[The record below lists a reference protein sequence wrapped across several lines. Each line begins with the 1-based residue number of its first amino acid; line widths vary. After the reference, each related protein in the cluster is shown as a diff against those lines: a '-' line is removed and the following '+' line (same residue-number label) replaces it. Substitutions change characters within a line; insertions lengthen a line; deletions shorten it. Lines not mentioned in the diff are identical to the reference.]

1 MKHGKN
7 DRRDDEMRF
16 LGNKESISNRI
27 RQLLQNQRLL
37 DRSLVFFDAFCGSG
51 SVSDALKDSFY
62 LIVNDI
68 MNWSVLFTIGRIK
81 SCDCDFGVLG
91 FDPFQYLNGNTKK
104 RCGFFYKNY
113 SPGSS
118 NRMYFTKENAGRIDY
133 FRWQI
138 EDWRHKSLINEDEY
152 AVLIASLIE
161 SVSSVSNTAGV
172 YGAFLKKWDVR
183 ALKPIIFQKVGA
195 QTLQSMGVEGNC
207 GKIED
212 SIDKV
217 SCDILYI
224 DPPYT
229 QNQYGTQYH
238 LLETLVLSDEPK
250 ISPVTGSRSTAPY
263 RSDWSKE
270 YKAHILLDKI
280 VAKTQARYVLMSYS
294 NDGILSKDYI
304 EAVLKRYG
312 KPETL
317 LCEKIE
323 YKQYLNWK
331 ANEDEKHFEYLFF
344 VEKKPVTEIVYEAP
358 LNYVGS
364 KAKMVSDIRA
374 NLPGNIDT
382 LMDVFGGGFNA
393 GANIP
398 AKHVFYNDLN
408 FFVMRLI
415 QSFRNTDTYEY
426 LMAIRKNIQKFGL
439 TPGNQEAYCAAR
451 KHYNSRPMAKRDI
464 KLLYTLILYGFQQQI
479 RFNSNHDFNNPPGNR
494 WFNDCVLAKFISFA
508 RHLKEQ
514 YCTFMQDDFTQTLG
528 VLKSGDFAYLDPP
541 YMLTCGSYN
550 DGKRGFG
557 GWTRAHESALF
568 SYMDALDAKGVM
580 FLFSYVEGSGKGE
593 NKNLAQWLSQCHYKV
608 VHVDSAQGRYGRR
621 KEILVKNYE

>member
-1 MKHGKN
+1 
-7 DRRDDEMRF
+7 MRF
-16 LGNKESISNRI
+16 LGNKESIADRI
-27 RQLLQNQRLL
+27 RELLHSRGLFGQGL
-37 DRSLVFFDAFCGSG
+37 SLFDAFCGSG
-51 SVSDALKDSFY
+51 SVSDALKDAFR
-62 LIVNDI
+62 LTVNDI
-68 MNWSVLFTIGRIK
+68 MTWSVLFTRGRVK
-81 SCDCDFGVLG
+81 SFDCTFEVLG
-91 FDPFQYLNGNTKK
+91 LDPFTYLNGSKTTK
-104 RCGFFYKNY
+104 RGFFYKNY
-113 SPGSS
+113 SPGGSK
-118 NRMYFTKENAGRIDY
+118 RMYFTQENAGRIDY

-138 EDWRHKSLINEDEY
+138 EDWRQKALIDEDEY
-152 AVLIASLIE
+152 AVLLASLIE

-172 YGAFLKKWDVR
+172 YGAFLKKWDAR
-183 ALKPIIFQKVGA
+183 ALKPIMFQKVGA
-195 QTLQSMGVEGNC
+195 LMLPSLGIEHRR

-212 SIDKV
+212 MIEEV
-217 SCDILYI
+217 PCDILYI

-238 LLETLVLSDEPK
+238 ILETLVLADRPQ
-250 ISPVTGSRSTAPY
+250 ISRITGSRPTAPY
-263 RSDWSKE
+263 RSEWSKE
-270 YKAHILLDKI
+270 YKAHMLLDKI
-280 VAKTQARYVLMSYS
+280 VAKTQARYVVMSYS

-317 LCEKIE
+317 VCEKIE

-331 ANEDEKHFEYLFF
+331 AKEDERHFEYLFF
-344 VEKKPVTEIVYEAP
+344 VEKRPADEVVYEAP

-364 KAKMVSDIRA
+364 KAKMMPDIRA
-374 NLPGNIDT
+374 NLPGKIDT

-398 AKHVFYNDLN
+398 AKHVFYNDCN

-415 QSFRNTDTYEY
+415 QSFRNTDTYAY
-426 LMAIRKNIQKFGL
+426 LMAIRRNIQKFGL
-439 TPGNQEAYCAAR
+439 EPGNQEAYVAAR
-451 KHYNSRPMAKRDI
+451 RYYNSRPLAKRDI
-464 KLLYTLILYGFQQQI
+464 TLLYTLLLYGFQQQI
-479 RFNSNHDFNNPPGNR
+479 RFNSDHDFNNPPGNR

-557 GWTRAHESALF
+557 GWTRAHENALF
-568 SYMDALDAKGVM
+568 SYMDALDAKGVL
-580 FLFSYVEGSGKGE
+580 FLFSYVEGSEKGE
-593 NKNLAQWLSQCHYKV
+593 NENLAHWLSQCRYKV